1 MQTYLISKRIMKIEL
16 LNINS
21 ELGAGTRGAS
31 LGISAMRVADWKR
44 KGDFFKRFSFRS
56 ILDENE
62 ALYDAIDTP
71 FAKRIE
77 SIHRVFERV
86 ASSVSETVVN
96 DVFPIVLAGDH
107 STAAATIAGLRIA
120 NPDKRLGVIW
130 VDAHADLHSPY
141 SSPSGNMHGMPLAIS
156 IAEDNIENQINLVTG
171 KAKMHWEKLKNIG
184 GICPKINPEDIVFF
198 GVRDTEIPEDYL
210 IEKYGIRNITVEEVR
225 KNGVKQSVA
234 EALHILFD
242 CDMLYISFDVD
253 SMDCDLVS
261 KGTGTPVKNGFTPEE
276 ALEIMKG
283 ICDSGK
289 LTCLELVEVNPTLD
303 EKENKMAETALDVL
317 DNLVQYIENKMN
329 NN

>member
-1 MQTYLISKRIMKIEL
+1 MKIEL
-16 LNINS
+16 VNINS

-31 LGISAMRVADWKR
+31 LGIPAMRVADWKR
-44 KGDFFKRFSFRS
+44 KGDFFKRYSSKF

-62 ALYDAIDTP
+62 ALYEAIDTP

-77 SIHRVFERV
+77 FIHRVFERV
-86 ASSVSETVVN
+86 AYSVSETFAK
-96 DVFPIVLAGDH
+96 DVFPVVLAGDH

-120 NPDKRLGVIW
+120 NPEKRLGVIW

-171 KAKMHWEKLKNIG
+171 KAKLHWEKLKNLG

-198 GVRDTEIPEDYL
+198 GVRDTEVPEDYL
-210 IEKYGIRNITVEEVR
+210 IQKYGIRNITVEEVR
-225 KNGVKQSVA
+225 KNGIKQSVA
-234 EALHILFD
+234 EALHILYD
-242 CDMLYISFDVD
+242 CDMLYISYDVD
-253 SMDCDLVS
+253 SMDCDIVS
-261 KGTGTPVKNGFTPEE
+261 HGTGTPVKKGFTPEE
-276 ALEIMKG
+276 TLDIMKG

-289 LTCLELVEVNPTLD
+289 LVCLELVEVNPTLD

-317 DNLVQYIENKMN
+317 DNLVQYIENKLN
-329 NN
+329 NE

>member
-1 MQTYLISKRIMKIEL
+1 MKIEL

-31 LGISAMRVADWKR
+31 LGIPAMRVADWKR
-44 KGDFFKRFSFRS
+44 KGNFFKRFSTRI

-86 ASSVSETVVN
+86 AYSVSETVAN
-96 DVFPIVLAGDH
+96 DVFPVVLAGDH

-141 SSPSGNMHGMPLAIS
+141 SSPSGNVHGMPLAIS

-171 KAKMHWEKLKNIG
+171 KAKLHWEKLKNLG
-184 GICPKINPEDIVFF
+184 GICPKISPEDIVFF
-198 GVRDTEIPEDYL
+198 GVRDTETPEDFL

-225 KNGVKQSVA
+225 KNGIKQSVA

-242 CDMLYISFDVD
+242 CDMIYISFDVD

-261 KGTGTPVKNGFTPEE
+261 HGTGTPVKNGFTPEE
-276 ALEIMKG
+276 ALDIMKG

-289 LTCLELVEVNPTLD
+289 LACLELVEVNPTLD

-317 DNLVQYIENKMN
+317 DNLVQYIENKLN
-329 NN
+329 NE